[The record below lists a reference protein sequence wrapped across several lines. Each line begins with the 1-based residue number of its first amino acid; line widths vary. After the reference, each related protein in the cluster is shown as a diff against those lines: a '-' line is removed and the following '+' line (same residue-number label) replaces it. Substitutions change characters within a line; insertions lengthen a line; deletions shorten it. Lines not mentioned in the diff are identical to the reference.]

1 MACTDADLA
10 YLRAAVLEHAS
21 NTLDPAR
28 DYLFESRLRP
38 LVKAK
43 ELASLAE
50 LVAVLRRRPD
60 PATERRIAEAMTVK
74 ETSFFR
80 DRAPFELM
88 RRDLLPAL
96 VRRREGCRSL
106 RLWSAGCSTG
116 QEAYSLA
123 TMLKENFPELRD
135 WKVEI
140 LGTDLAAD
148 VVARARTGRYQRLEV
163 NRGLP
168 ERSLLKHMR
177 RVGEEWEMVP
187 EIKRL
192 CRFYQQNLCRG
203 LLLFEPYD
211 GILLRNVMIY
221 FPAEMRRE
229 LLLSMHRIL
238 APDGFLI
245 LGASEQPGLPEY
257 FEPILAWGACYY
269 KPVVNAQ
276 KE

>member
-1 MACTDADLA
+1 
-10 YLRAAVLEHAS
+10 
-21 NTLDPAR
+21 
-28 DYLFESRLRP
+28 
-38 LVKAK
+38 
-43 ELASLAE
+43 
-50 LVAVLRRRPD
+50 
-60 PATERRIAEAMTVK
+60 
-74 ETSFFR
+74 
-80 DRAPFELM
+80 
-88 RRDLLPAL
+88 
-96 VRRREGCRSL
+96 
-106 RLWSAGCSTG
+106 
-116 QEAYSLA
+116 
-123 TMLKENFPELRD
+123 MLKENFPELRD